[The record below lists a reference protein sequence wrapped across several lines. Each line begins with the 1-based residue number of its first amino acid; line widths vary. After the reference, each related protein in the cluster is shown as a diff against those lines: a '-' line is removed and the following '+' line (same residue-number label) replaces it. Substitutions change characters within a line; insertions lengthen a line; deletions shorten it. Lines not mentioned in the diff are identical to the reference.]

1 MKLFTAVILFL
12 LMFGGFLSLIYI
24 LNYALIESDN
34 VLYSYLPAEYL
45 VVYQLFNYVWT
56 SMVFLVGLYILVRL
70 MQRGE

>member
-1 MKLFTAVILFL
+1 MKLFTAVMLFL

-45 VVYQLFNYVWT
+45 IVYQLFNYVWT